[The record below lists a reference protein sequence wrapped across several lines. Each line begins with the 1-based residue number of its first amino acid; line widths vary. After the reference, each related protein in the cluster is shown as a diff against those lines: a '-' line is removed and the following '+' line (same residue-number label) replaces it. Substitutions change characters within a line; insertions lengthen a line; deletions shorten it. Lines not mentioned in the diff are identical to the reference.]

1 MPKETINQNNLLF
14 YQCVSLEGV
23 QDILV
28 GCLKRYDEDHNI
40 SWLEMAKDC
49 HLTIVSMS
57 QELMQGYYNGHYR
70 PRDDIE
76 K

>member
-1 MPKETINQNNLLF
+1 VPKETINNLLF
-14 YQCVSLEGV
+14 YQRVSLEGV
-23 QDILV
+23 KDILKE
-28 GCLKRYDEDHNI
+28 GWRRYEEDHNI

-49 HLTIVSMS
+49 NQTIISMS
-57 QELMQGYYNGHYR
+57 QELMRGYYNGHYR